1 MMRKPIFYLLISLMF
16 FSPLARAGTKEE
28 IMRLQ
33 SDVLE
38 LKDQIRDFEKRY
50 DERTDGLKSLVVQLN
65 DQVAKSN
72 LILDRVSK
80 ALENQASG
88 SRATDQSLLQ
98 EIRTLSS
105 KMDEAETRISALA
118 QQVADLKVQAKPLAQ
133 GGAAGA
139 VPPEDSSYN
148 QAYIDYEQGNFDL
161 AIQEFTAYLSSY
173 PNGPK
178 AAVVEFCLGDAY
190 SSQGKLPQA
199 ISAFTRV
206 INDYPGAGQ
215 VASALYKRG
224 KAELAIKESDNA
236 VADFRDIIGRFP
248 AAPEAELAK
257 EELRQLGVNPTK
269 QLPAKDARRNTK

>member
-1 MMRKPIFYLLISLMF
+1 MKRKSIFCLLISLMF

-28 IMRLQ
+28 MMRLQ

-38 LKDQIRDFEKRY
+38 LKDQIRDFEKKY
-50 DERTDGLKSLVVQLN
+50 DERTDGLRSLVVQLN

-80 ALENQASG
+80 ALESQASG
-88 SRATDQSLLQ
+88 SRAADQSLLQ

-139 VPPEDSSYN
+139 VSPEDSSYN
-148 QAYIDYEQGNFDL
+148 QAYVDYVQGNFDL
-161 AIQEFTAYLSSY
+161 AIQEFAAYLSSY
-173 PNGPK
+173 PSGPK
-178 AAVVEFCLGDAY
+178 AAVVEFYLGDAY

-199 ISAFTRV
+199 ITAFTRV
-206 INDYPGAGQ
+206 INDYPGADQ

-224 KAELAIKESDNA
+224 KAELAIRESDNA
-236 VADFRDIIGRFP
+236 VADFRDIIDRFP
-248 AAPEAELAK
+248 AAPEAERAK
-257 EELRQLGVNPTK
+257 EELRQLGVSATK
-269 QLPAKDARRNTK
+269 QPPAKDTRRKTR